1 MSLGQD
7 IAAALPEMRAQAES
21 LMVDAGRI
29 RRQTGTTP
37 DPDTLEEVPVYADV
51 WAGPCRVQRS
61 GALSPRDSSPGG
73 YEFGIKSLIA
83 QLPVSATGM
92 VRGDVFE
99 VTAVGSISDP
109 SLVGLVA
116 TVEADLSKTH
126 ATKRTLVCEE
136 VSA

>member
-1 MSLGQD
+1 MSAASAVANGR
-7 IAAALPEMRAQAES
+7 IAAES
-21 LMVDAGRI
+21 LMVDTGRI

-37 DPDTLEEVPVYADV
+37 DAETLEEVPTYADV
-51 WAGPCRVQRS
+51 WSGPCRVQRS
-61 GALSPRDSSPGG
+61 GALSPRDSSTGG

-83 QLPVSATGM
+83 QLPISATGM